1 MTEKN
6 RKILKIIVG
15 SLITAG
21 VLAAGIY
28 LLWRY
33 EYLSQF
39 FCVDNIVG
47 LIPVALVVVAVL
59 SVAALS
65 FIPHRKATA
74 PLSVA
79 LAVVFAL
86 SAALFPNAL
95 RANWWLDY
103 GQVMTSEAQPDISV
117 YEPFKEGTRLASLD
131 EPSTLVLDSDLPQL
145 DGAIALYPVYAAF
158 AQEVY
163 DEQAYSPDRVIM
175 TNTLKAY
182 SGLIAGERDV
192 IFVAGASESQMKEAE
207 KAGAELVFTPIGR
220 EAFVFIVADGNPIDN
235 LDYQQIK
242 NIYSGKTAYWRT
254 LGWEEGGR
262 IVAFQRP
269 EGSGSQTG
277 IQNIMKD
284 VPLVAP
290 QPLPDRSL
298 VGTNSLMQQI
308 TVTWKGVQP
317 ALGYSYKYYATE
329 MYSNPSAK
337 LLKIDGVAPTQD
349 NVTDGSYPF
358 VVDFY
363 AVTNGRPTGNVRA
376 LIDWILSPQGQE
388 IISKTGYAPIN

>member
-6 RKILKIIVG
+6 RKIHKIAVG

-59 SVAALS
+59 SVAALC
-65 FIPHRKATA
+65 FIPYRKATA

-103 GQVMTSEAQPDISV
+103 GQVMTTDSQPDISV
-117 YEPFKEGTRLASLD
+117 YEPFKEGSRLAALD
-131 EPSTLVLDSDLPQL
+131 EPSTLVLDEDLPRL

-158 AQEVY
+158 AQAVY

-182 SGLIAGERDV
+182 SGVISGERDV

-220 EAFVFIVADGNPIDN
+220 EAFVFIVADGNPVDN

-262 IVAFQRP
+262 IIAFQRP

-277 IQNIMKD
+277 IQGIMKD
-284 VPLVAP
+284 IPLVAP

-298 VGTNSLMQQI
+298 IGTNSLMQQI
-308 TVTWKGVQP
+308 TVTWKGVQS

-337 LLKIDGVAPTQD
+337 LLSIDGVAPTQE
-349 NVTDGSYPF
+349 NITDGSYPF

-363 AVTNGRPTGNVRA
+363 AVTNGQPTGNVRA
-376 LIDWILSPQGQE
+376 LIDWIISPQGQE
-388 IISKTGYAPIN
+388 LISKTGYAPIN